1 MSLKYMSCNT
11 PETGAVNGNY
21 EKMFWGNDGIDIST
35 IANIK
40 YTHMGGDWRGILLDF
55 NPDNDDNITPS
66 IPSLFDANNE
76 WNITVLG
83 AVNQYA
89 VTDIDGKDK
98 TDKLLDTV
106 LAQPNWLTDN
116 TIQNEDQG
124 RAPAACCC
132 ARYHTLGTQ
141 VGDWYLGASGE
152 MSIIAAKISLINTKL
167 ASINAVYPNNSFG
180 SLIDNIHWTS
190 TEANEYSVF
199 LIQLGIG

>member
-1 MSLKYMSCNT
+1 MSLKYMSCDT
-11 PETGAVNGNY
+11 PEAGVVNGDH
-21 EKMFWGNDGIDIST
+21 EKMFWGNDGIDVST
-35 IANIK
+35 IANIE
-40 YTHMGGDWRGILLDF
+40 YTHAGGDWRGILLDF
-55 NPDNDDNITPS
+55 NPGNDNNITKS
-66 IPSLFDANNE
+66 IPSLFDENNE

-98 TDKLLDTV
+98 TDKLLDNV
-106 LAQPNWLTDN
+106 SAQPNWLTDN
-116 TIQNEDQG
+116 TIKNSDQG
-124 RAPAACCC
+124 CAPAACCC

-141 VGDWYLGASGE
+141 AGDWYLGASGE
-152 MSIIAAKISLINTKL
+152 MSMIAAKISLINTKL

-199 LIQLGIG
+199 LIQLGTG